1 MPERRRPF
9 ARWVRHFK
17 RVQEEESSTSG
28 SESPRRLAA
37 AAVAARRV
45 LDSPEPCD
53 SRPLSSLCPF
63 DREAQRA
70 ARAEAATRL
79 AGAVGPLEDG
89 SGSQGV
95 GTTPV
100 EPSLFS
106 GPGAA
111 SSSQATP
118 DAPAPVRHTHRGSRH
133 RGSGRCRRE
142 RAQAAA
148 LTLQAVEVETQP
160 QPSSGRTSQH
170 VSLHGASRSRS
181 R

>member
-9 ARWVRHFK
+9 ARWVRHF
-17 RVQEEESSTSG
+17 RRLREEESSASG
-28 SESPRRLAA
+28 SESPQRLAA
-37 AAVAARRV
+37 GAVAALRV
-45 LDSPEPCD
+45 LDSPEPGD
-53 SRPLSSLCPF
+53 SRPLCGLCPC

-70 ARAEAATRL
+70 ARAEAAARL
-79 AGAVGPLEDG
+79 SGAVGPLENG

-100 EPSLFS
+100 EPSLS
-106 GPGAA
+106 SVPGAA
-111 SSSQATP
+111 SSSQTAP
-118 DAPAPVRHTHRGSRH
+118 DVQAPVRHTHRGSRH

-148 LTLQAVEVETQP
+148 LTLQSVEGEP
-160 QPSSGRTSQH
+160 QHQLSSGRTSQH
-170 VSLHGASRSRS
+170 VSSHGVSRSRS